1 MIDKRL
7 CVFGACNVLNCS
19 IDQPSRNVD
28 SWPGYAANELNWDYE
43 NFAQKSIDNNY
54 IFHTVLSKIQRNE
67 LLPETD
73 VLLIAWCDISSRLFL
88 YNEQK
93 NAPSDVLD
101 YSLIYGPGPVKNTS
115 WIRSNGRGS
124 KGWDGEFNYQNNFGN
139 PYYDTYF
146 TSYHDKDLA
155 LLETIQKTLA
165 LGLMLE
171 KLKFKFVFAS
181 DKNFVDST
189 EFEYTSM
196 LKTALPWFL
205 PDQLGIVECVKK
217 LNLCISGNDQH
228 PNLQGHRY
236 LSEKFVKYIKH
247 ANTI

>member
-1 MIDKRL
+1 MIDKKL

-19 IDQPSRNVD
+19 IDQPSHNVD

-73 VLLIAWCDISSRLFL
+73 VLLIAWCDTSSRLFL
-88 YNEQK
+88 YDEQK
-93 NAPSDVLD
+93 NVPSDILD
-101 YSLIYGPGPVKNTS
+101 YSLTYEPGPVKITS
-115 WIRSNGRGS
+115 WIRSKGRVS
-124 KGWDGEFNYQNNFGN
+124 KGWDGEFNYQTNFGN

-146 TSYHDKDLA
+146 ASYYDKDLA
-155 LLETIQKTLA
+155 LLEIIQKTLA

-171 KLKFKFVFAS
+171 
-181 DKNFVDST
+181 NFVDST

-196 LKTALPWFL
+196 LKTTLPWFL

-217 LNLCISGNDQH
+217 LNLCISDNDRH
-228 PNLQGHRY
+228 PNLQGHQY